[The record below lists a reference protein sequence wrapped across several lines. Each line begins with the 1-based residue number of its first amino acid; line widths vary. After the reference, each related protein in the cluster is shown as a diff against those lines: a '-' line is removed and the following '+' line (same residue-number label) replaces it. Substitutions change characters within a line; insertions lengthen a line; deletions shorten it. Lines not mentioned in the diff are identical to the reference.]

1 MDYQLGPG
9 PLQVDQNTTDEK
21 IKGDIGIVENGDIAT
36 HAILKDYYVI
46 WKGDLYKAK
55 TDISSGTTLS
65 AESNGNLDPKS
76 NGLGGEVAALNSKMI
91 NVSLLAPS
99 SITTSVT
106 SYNLTDDFTKYQM
119 LFINLKYQG
128 ICLNSV
134 IVPSSLFSSLTS
146 SSACVQLQSGETTI
160 QVYKHTNTSVY
171 MAASAATQNLR
182 IEIIG
187 FLAY

>member
-46 WKGDLYKAK
+46 WKGNLYKAK

-76 NGLGGEVAALNSKMI
+76 NGLGGEVAALNSNLNNLSTSALII
-91 NVSLLAPS
+91 NDQATVQTNNLNDIDHTSMYTYNGDSTGAPTTNGGVVLTITS
-99 SITTSVT
+99 YGGSQRRQFAFVNNQAFITTRRYVNGWGSWE
-106 SYNLTDDFTKYQM
+106 K
-119 LFINLKYQG
+119 I
-128 ICLNSV
+128 
-134 IVPSSLFSSLTS
+134 
-146 SSACVQLQSGETTI
+146 TT
-160 QVYKHTNTSVY
+160 QT
-171 MAASAATQNLR
+171 L
-182 IEIIG
+182 
-187 FLAY
+187 